1 MQGLAAPGILSFA
14 NFRLDRRRGG
24 LFRRGEDGVEV
35 LVALGSRALD
45 ILTLLLDRSGDLVS
59 KDEIISAV

>member
-24 LFRRGEDGVEV
+24 LFRRDEDGAEI

-45 ILTLLLDRSGDLVS
+45 ILTLLLDR
-59 KDEIISAV
+59 KR